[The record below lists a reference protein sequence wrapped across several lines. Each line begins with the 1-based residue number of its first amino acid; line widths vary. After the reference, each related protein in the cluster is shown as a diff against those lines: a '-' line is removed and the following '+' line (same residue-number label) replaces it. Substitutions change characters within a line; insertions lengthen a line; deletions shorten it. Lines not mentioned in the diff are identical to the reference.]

1 MQELENLIGRTIIR
15 VNINLREFDF
25 DVGPYIRETVPVDNL
40 IKFYAFYGITSHHP
54 IHFHFRHS
62 SMGGSYFLGKCMVEN
77 SVLYKSDIRG
87 DELKEKGDVLHYQGI
102 DVTLNRDQEIR
113 IRDSFLVKTL
123 VHCYPH
129 DPENLDLF
137 LIKRSMSSPYANIHG
152 SPLNGCFLGPFSTVD
167 LSTLHDCIIGT
178 YAYVQIGELAHKQI
192 EPGQIWIKNGD
203 VFDFS
208 FRFPKEVLDNYI
220 SFEPDKGVQG
230 ILMDFVEERET
241 DFQRIFETVH
251 IEPVSIPVGAL
262 LSRYA
267 VLKPKS
273 RIGENVLVA
282 QRAYLK
288 NAWMGKG
295 ANAQEN
301 CYVIHSRLE
310 GFNVMAHGAKVI
322 HTRLGKKTFV
332 GFNAFLRG
340 KPEAPLIIGEGS
352 IIMPHTIIDLDEPLD
367 IPPAHLVWGYVRNQ
381 NDLKKH
387 SVSFEKL
394 SEVEGEFAL
403 GDMRFRGNG
412 SQFVQVFQNRI
423 ESILTDNGAYFDG
436 DEKRGHAQKGQ
447 NIAFNIIQ
455 PYTRGG
461 LKGIYPTIEI
471 NP

>member
-1 MQELENLIGRTIIR
+1 M
-15 VNINLREFDF
+15 F
-25 DVGPYIRETVPVDNL
+25 DVV
-40 IKFYAFYGITSHHP
+40 
-54 IHFHFRHS
+54 
-62 SMGGSYFLGKCMVEN
+62 
-77 SVLYKSDIRG
+77 
-87 DELKEKGDVLHYQGI
+87 
-102 DVTLNRDQEIR
+102 LNRDQEIR
-113 IRDSFLVKTL
+113 IRDSFLAKTL

-137 LIKRSMSSPYANIHG
+137 LIKRTVSSPYANIHG

-167 LSTLHDCIIGT
+167 ISTLHDCIIGT
-178 YAYVQIGELAHKQI
+178 YAYVQVGDLSHKQI
-192 EPGQIWIKNGD
+192 DPGQIWIKNGN

-241 DFQRIFETVH
+241 AFQRIFETVH
-251 IEPVSIPVGAL
+251 IEPVSTPVGAS

-273 RIGENVLVA
+273 RIGENVLVS
-282 QRAYLK
+282 QRAYLE
-288 NAWMGKG
+288 NVWMGKG
-295 ANAQEN
+295 ANAQKN
-301 CYVIHSRLE
+301 CYVVHSRLE

-322 HTRLGKKTFV
+322 HTRLGKKTFA

-340 KPEAPLIIGEGS
+340 KPEAPLIIGEEC

-367 IPPAHLVWGYVRNQ
+367 IPPAHLVWGYIRNR

-387 SVSFEKL
+387 CVSLDKL
-394 SEVEGEFAL
+394 SEAGGEFAL
-403 GDMRFRGNG
+403 GNMRFRGNG
-412 SQFVQVFQNRI
+412 SQFVQSFKDRI
-423 ESILTDNGAYFDG
+423 EHILTDNGAYFDG
-436 DEKRGHAQKGQ
+436 EEKRGHAQKGQ

-461 LKGIYPTIEI
+461 LKGIYPTIDI
-471 NP
+471 SP